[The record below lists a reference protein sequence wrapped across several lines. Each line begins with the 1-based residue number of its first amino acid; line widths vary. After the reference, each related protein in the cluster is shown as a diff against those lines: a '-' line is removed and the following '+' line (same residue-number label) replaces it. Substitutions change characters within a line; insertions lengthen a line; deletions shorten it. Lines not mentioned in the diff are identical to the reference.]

1 LRMWLRDDLQNCR
14 LLLGEKN
21 NFGNISKI

>member
-1 LRMWLRDDLQNCR
+1 MWLRDDLQNCR

-21 NFGNISKI
+21 SFGNISKI